1 MKKRLGYARFVAV
14 MMLLVALMVC
24 LEGFVHWALTLALT
38 AAVIGLIVRT
48 KRENLDREENRR
60 LMLEDANRQ
69 ADTRRDQRLKVES
82 EHAAKVREL
91 EALVASIRA
100 GHAPALS
107 GLELLLEDKERA
119 IGQLRATL
127 AEIGKEDATFGA
139 WHQAMEDQKTS
150 FEAERAALR
159 DGAKSAAEIA
169 AAEIEALRERIRH
182 LEAAKT
188 TNGHSV
194 DHAAAEMTDQQSN

>member
-24 LEGFVHWALTLALT
+24 LEGFIHWALTIALV
-38 AAVIGLIVRT
+38 AVVIGLIARA
-48 KRENLDREENRR
+48 KRQDLDREEDRR
-60 LMLEDANRQ
+60 LALEAANRE
-69 ADTRRDQRLKVES
+69 ADTRRAQRLEVEAA
-82 EHAAKVREL
+82 HATRVREL
-91 EALVASIRA
+91 EARILSIQA
-100 GHAPALS
+100 GQAPS
-107 GLELLLEDKERA
+107 IEGMELLLSDKERL
-119 IGQLRATL
+119 IGQLRGTL
-127 AEIGKEDATFGA
+127 AEVGKEDATFAA